1 MKLSQTKRRS
11 HKINSKAL
19 IISGAAILLLTA
31 LAFTYVYAFNGN
43 LFGWKSPDTIPTTS
57 SDQGITE
64 GQVPSNSEP
73 SGSTLP
79 PKDNDDPGDGSSV
92 ETPTTPPEK
101 PTYQRAGGD
110 STITVVASF
119 QQASAGYCE
128 LQLSKSGY
136 ETLSYKSEIV
146 VGTAYYSCSF
156 RIARSTLPASTPW
169 NAVIIHHVG
178 DAKTSS
184 DIWKVS

>member
-1 MKLSQTKRRS
+1 MKLTPTKRKS
-11 HKINSKAL
+11 HKINPKVL
-19 IISGAAILLLTA
+19 IISGTTVLVVAA
-31 LAFTYVYAFNGN
+31 LAFAYVYAFNGN
-43 LFGWKSPDTIPTTS
+43 LFGWKASDTTS
-57 SDQGITE
+57 TPSTDQGITE
-64 GQVPSNSEP
+64 EQVPSNSKP

-79 PKDNDDPGDGSSV
+79 PKDGDDSGNESV
-92 ETPTTPPEK
+92 PETPTTAPEK

-156 RIARSTLPASTPW
+156 RIARSTLPATTPW

-184 DIWKVS
+184 DVWKVS